1 MASVRPTGDGSR
13 RARCLGRAAAT
24 ILAALATLAVPGS
37 LATAASP
44 PPVSPPGASVVQ
56 AWLDAQFITPDAPP
70 GGVLEAGVTFW
81 DPATNDFAPVDGV
94 FARLRPAKGKAA
106 AAEGTVEADFPGHVH
121 VRLVVPKGGPGSLV
135 VGIHTPAGDEILR
148 LRGTG
153 PPLTATADQ
162 LVAATFH
169 PFVPS
174 IEVGRAY
181 PVAVDIQPRGDW
193 EYAALPSLAGLS
205 VVASVGGQQVATAP
219 LTEDGAPGTPYHGLV
234 NVPEPGAVELSVAL
248 TRPDGS
254 VGPVAGTPVSV
265 TAAGGDRPSSAP
277 AETAAPGSTVAPSS
291 GDEGIPT
298 GVWLALAALL
308 VVIVGW
314 IAWRAVRE
322 R

>member
-1 MASVRPTGDGSR
+1 MRPNRDVSR
-13 RARCLGRAAAT
+13 RARGLGRAAAA
-24 ILAALATLAVPGS
+24 ILAALAALAAPGS

-44 PPVSPPGASVVQ
+44 PPGSPSTNTGVQ

-70 GGVLEAGVTFW
+70 GGVLEAGVSFW

-94 FARLRPAKGKAA
+94 FARLRPATGKAA
-106 AAEGTVEADFPGHVH
+106 AAEGTVNTDFPGHIH

-135 VGIHTPAGDEILR
+135 VGIHTPAGDEILP

-153 PPLTATADQ
+153 PPPTATADQ

-219 LTEDGAPGTPYHGLV
+219 LVQDAPGTPYHGLV
-234 NVPEPGAVELSVAL
+234 NVPDPGAVELSVAL

-254 VGPVAGTPVSV
+254 VGSVAGTPVSV

-277 AETAAPGSTVAPSS
+277 LESAAPGSTVAPSS
-291 GDEGIPT
+291 GDEGIPI
-298 GVWLALAALL
+298 GVWLTLAALL